1 MQDFNAINHIYID
14 GPYTATIYVGEFFF
28 EFSTYKLIFHT
39 ASREPMSNS
48 AVLNI
53 RTDINQ
59 SSLFNIKR
67 EQSVTKDDYL
77 LHGNNVFD
85 L

>member
-1 MQDFNAINHIYID
+1 MNILKVNCKILTRLTNIYID

-59 SSLFNIKR
+59 VCLISSEDNP
-67 EQSVTKDDYL
+67 
-77 LHGNNVFD
+77 
-85 L
+85 